1 MFTKPMKHN
10 GQILAIKTGT
20 MDEPGRAEFV
30 PKAEFYTSLRQAFV
44 SPIPDALQIEA
55 MPKAKP

>member
-1 MFTKPMKHN
+1 MKHN